1 MKILSSLV
9 KRMKREKIACYVPAL
24 SFGEHRVTRG
34 ERHAEIARLDE
45 DFAHAY
51 LARVRRVLGSERKE
65 AESAP
70 LARRAA
76 AFETFAGA
84 GDELDEMIESLSL
97 LAGLNVSER
106 AYYACPRRK

>member
-9 KRMKREKIACYVPAL
+9 KRMKREKSACYVPAL

-34 ERHAEIARLDE
+34 ERHAEIARLDD
-45 DFAHAY
+45 DFAQAY
-51 LARVRRVLGSERKE
+51 LSRVRRVLG
-65 AESAP
+65 AESAVP
-70 LARRAA
+70 ARRS
-76 AFETFAGA
+76 

-106 AYYACPRRK
+106 AFYARPRRK